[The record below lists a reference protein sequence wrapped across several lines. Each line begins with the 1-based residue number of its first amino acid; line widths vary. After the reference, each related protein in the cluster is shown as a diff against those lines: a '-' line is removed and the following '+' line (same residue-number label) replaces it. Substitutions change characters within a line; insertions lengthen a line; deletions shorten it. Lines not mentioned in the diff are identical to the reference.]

1 MKISPNDDAEK
12 ADTGKDNLPLNV
24 INNYFSFGV
33 DAHIAL
39 EFHEAREAHPEKF
52 NSRLRNKM
60 FYGQMGGKDL
70 LLRKYR
76 NLSDITKLEC
86 DGEDYTYKLQEY
98 RVHAIL
104 FLNIDR
110 LVFVHLKLL
119 LHSNLYSYGG
129 GTHPWNNSSSNILP
143 STDDGMIEV
152 VGLTTYRLPMLQA
165 GAHGISICQCKTA
178 KIITYKT
185 LPMQVDGEACRVKPS
200 IIEIE
205 LLNKAVLLAK
215 KKKGRVGV
223 Q

>member
-1 MKISPNDDAEK
+1 MNNYFNLSVGYYSNCFRKDNINLLCGSFFQGYTDEPVSKILHDIGQSDSVLLDRWRLKISPNDDAEK

-110 LVFVHLKLL
+110 WVFHF
-119 LHSNLYSYGG
+119 Y
-129 GTHPWNNSSSNILP
+129 
-143 STDDGMIEV
+143 
-152 VGLTTYRLPMLQA
+152 
-165 GAHGISICQCKTA
+165 
-178 KIITYKT
+178 
-185 LPMQVDGEACRVKPS
+185 
-200 IIEIE
+200 
-205 LLNKAVLLAK
+205 
-215 KKKGRVGV
+215 
-223 Q
+223 

>member
-1 MKISPNDDAEK
+1 MQGYTDEPVSKILHDIGQSDSVLLDRWRLKISPNDDAEK

-110 LVFVHLKLL
+110 FVL
-119 LHSNLYSYGG
+119 
-129 GTHPWNNSSSNILP
+129 
-143 STDDGMIEV
+143 DDNC
-152 VGLTTYRLPMLQA
+152 LFLFLFFS
-165 GAHGISICQCKTA
+165 H
-178 KIITYKT
+178 
-185 LPMQVDGEACRVKPS
+185 
-200 IIEIE
+200 
-205 LLNKAVLLAK
+205 
-215 KKKGRVGV
+215 
-223 Q
+223 